1 MPAPLDGIRVLEVAN
16 WLAVPAAA
24 ALMADLGADVI
35 KVEPPDGDIFRAL
48 VLRSLGYDYEFA
60 TNYAFELDNRGK
72 RSMTVALDKPAG
84 CGLVRRMSLDVDIF
98 ITNLVQERRVKY
110 GLTYDDV
117 HAANPGVVY
126 VSFSGYGTRGPD
138 ANRAGFDFAAFWAAT
153 GIMGLLAEPDAPP
166 PLCRGGQGDHATA
179 LNILAATLAALRLRD
194 KTGEGQ
200 HVETTLQASGMWTIG
215 ADYSAALV
223 SRRNTRRVSRTA
235 PTQPIWNSYRC
246 ADGEWL
252 LLVMPVPF
260 PAQWPSFCRMVEH
273 PEWIDAY
280 PDLDALRANTAQLTA
295 QIDEMFA
302 QQDRPHWMKKLDE
315 ARLIWAPVAKLTD
328 VIDNPQVREMGWIT
342 ELDHQQHGPF
352 ETLDTPFKIYGSDT
366 GLQPACR
373 CQIGIDRYHSA
384 VSCEHLHRCGHD
396 LGSTIALA

>member
-84 CGLVRRMSLDVDIF
+84 CGLVRRMSQDVDIF

-117 HAANPGVVY
+117 HAANPGVIY

-223 SRRNTRRVSRTA
+223 SRKNTQRVSRTA

-280 PDLDALRANTAQLTA
+280 PDLDALRANTAVLTA
-295 QIDEMFA
+295 QVDAIFA
-302 QQDRPHWMKKLDE
+302 QHDRPHWMKKLDE

-342 ELDHQQHGPF
+342 ELDHPQHGRF
-352 ETLDTPFKIYGSDT
+352 ETLDTPFKIYGSDS
-366 GLQPACR
+366 GARGPAPTL
-373 CQIGIDRYHSA
+373 G
-384 VSCEHLHRCGHD
+384 EHTFDVLTEFGVTSD
-396 LGSTIALA
+396 EIAALATDGVLG